1 MLTQAAVS
9 GMIDRLRGLKENVI
23 MGRIIPAGT
32 GIVQHQEDLVE
43 LYDGVHTQVRGE
55 ATVEVS
61 DNGHTDTTEDV
72 LSVADSMEGEAY
84 GNPLTA

>member
-1 MLTQAAVS
+1 V
-9 GMIDRLRGLKENVI
+9 G
-23 MGRIIPAGT
+23 
-32 GIVQHQEDLVE
+32 
-43 LYDGVHTQVRGE
+43 GE
-55 ATVEVS
+55 ATVELS

>member
-32 GIVQHQEDLVE
+32 GIVMSLDE
-43 LYDGVHTQVRGE
+43 LGDRVVGDRGDGTAKVPASLSE
-55 ATVEVS
+55 
-61 DNGHTDTTEDV
+61 NGHESEV
-72 LSVADSMEGEAY
+72 ALSGSGQKIGGKAD
-84 GNPLTA
+84 

>member
-1 MLTQAAVS
+1 MV
-9 GMIDRLRGLKENVI
+9 DRLRGLKENVI

-43 LYDGVHTQVRGE
+43 LYDGAHAQRRGE
-55 ATVEVS
+55 AATELS
-61 DNGHTDTTEDV
+61 ENGHTETTEDV
-72 LSVADSMEGEAY
+72 LSVTGNMEGEAY

>member
-1 MLTQAAVS
+1 
-9 GMIDRLRGLKENVI
+9 

-43 LYDGVHTQVRGE
+43 LYDGFHAQVRGE
-55 ATVEVS
+55 ATVELS
-61 DNGHTDTTEDV
+61 DNGHTDTTEDI

-84 GNPLTA
+84 SNPLTA

>member
-1 MLTQAAVS
+1 
-9 GMIDRLRGLKENVI
+9 

-43 LYDGVHTQVRGE
+43 LYDGVHTQGHGE
-55 ATVEVS
+55 AMAELS
-61 DNGHTDTTEDV
+61 DNGHRDTAEDV

-84 GNPLTA
+84 SNPLTA

>member
-43 LYDGVHTQVRGE
+43 LYDGVHAQVRGE
-55 ATVEVS
+55 ATAELS
-61 DNGHTDTTEDV
+61 GNGHTDTTEDV

-84 GNPLTA
+84 SNPLTV